1 MSHLSF
7 LSRVLR
13 ACCLSVLLLPAIA
26 VAGEVVDP
34 PLGLLRES
42 SDGYRTME
50 SCRAAGSKTL
60 FEGMVLVVAGHY
72 RCQPGYGEAKDYLV
86 AYYGKQRFF
95 VERSAVF
102 MTKESES
109 KLPQLDDQIL
119 AMLDFS
125 VLEEKAQ
132 NHRHVAVGEALKAYS
147 APAKHGVSVLD
158 FSAYDESEY
167 TEATG
172 LTLRVFNPT
181 KKTIKYIRVEVVGIN
196 AVNDPVRDRF
206 TGSAVKR
213 VRGIGPIEPEDF
225 GSYTFENLWFTDEVE
240 WPRLV
245 SLKVDYM
252 DGSSKTIKSLKLV
265 KVDQK
270 HQDVM
275 AWEDD

>member
-1 MSHLSF
+1 MLSPAAMAGDGTSSAIGFVKEHSYAYRSMS
-7 LSRVLR
+7 
-13 ACCLSVLLLPAIA
+13 ACHG
-26 VAGEVVDP
+26 GE
-34 PLGLLRES
+34 G
-42 SDGYRTME
+42 
-50 SCRAAGSKTL
+50 KTL
-60 FEGMVLVVAGHY
+60 FPRMMMVVVGSFHCKPA
-72 RCQPGYGEAKDYLV
+72 YGDAKDYLV
-86 AYYGKQRFF
+86 GFYGQQRFY
-95 VERSAVF
+95 VESSAVWVADERRA
-102 MTKESES
+102 T
-109 KLPQLDDQIL
+109 LPQLDEDQL
-119 AMLDFS
+119 ASQDFS
-125 VLEEKAQ
+125 SSKDESNLY
-132 NHRHVAVGEALKAYS
+132 RHLGVSAALKAYD

-158 FSAYDESEY
+158 FSVYDESEY

-172 LTLRVFNPT
+172 FKLRVYNPT

-206 TGSAVKR
+206 SGSAVKR

-252 DGSSKTIKSLKLV
+252 DGSSKTIKNLKLV